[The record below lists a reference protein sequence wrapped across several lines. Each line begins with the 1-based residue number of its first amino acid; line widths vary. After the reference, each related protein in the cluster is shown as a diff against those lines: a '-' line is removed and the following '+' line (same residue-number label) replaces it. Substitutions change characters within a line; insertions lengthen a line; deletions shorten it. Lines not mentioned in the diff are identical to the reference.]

1 MERLAIVARLKEGT
15 ATRAA
20 ELIAA
25 GPPFNLA
32 ESGIDRHSIYL
43 SASEVVFVFE
53 GDQVAWVVDD
63 LIDEAFHYRLYRVF
77 DHWRKVVDGPPR
89 IARERFGWQRDEAE
103 GAASPQFAEARD
115 NGGDKTIEHAE
126 AGMQPQ

>member
-1 MERLAIVARLKEGT
+1 MDRLAIVARLKEGT
-15 ATRAA
+15 ASRAA

-63 LIDEAFHYRLYRVF
+63 LIDEAFHYRLYRAL
-77 DHWRKVVDGPPR
+77 DQWRKIVDGPPR
-89 IARERFGWQRDEAE
+89 IAREQFGWHRDEAE
-103 GAASPQFAEARD
+103 PAASPQFAEAGD
-115 NGGDKTIEHAE
+115 NGVDKTIEFPE
-126 AGMQPQ
+126 AAMPPR